1 MKLYEKLADEIT
13 EAVRRGVFAAGERIA
28 SVRQASQQHGVS
40 IKTVLHAYAL
50 LESRGIV
57 ETRPQ
62 SGYFVRDAAAKALA
76 VAPAASSTAARAG
89 RKSAASAPV
98 PATVDVSRLVL
109 STLRSIR
116 AHDAVPF
123 GSPYP
128 DPSLF
133 PWRRI
138 NQYAN
143 AIARRH
149 ASWNLI
155 DDLPPGNP
163 ELIRQIARRYAENG
177 LPVDPGEIVIT
188 LGATEAINLSLQ
200 AVAKPGDTVAV
211 ESPTYYAMLH
221 AIERLGMRALEIA
234 THPLDGI
241 DLDALAKA
249 IERQKIAA
257 CMVMPNF
264 QNPLGFCMSDERK
277 RQLVELLAAHEIPAI
292 ENDVYQELY
301 FGDTRPS
308 TLKTF
313 DTKGLV
319 LHCASF
325 SKSLTA
331 SYRIGWALPGRYR
344 AQVEKLKFLNT
355 LTTPS
360 VPQVAVADY
369 LRHDGYDRHLRHVRK
384 VYRQQARIMTALVL
398 RFFPAGTRVSAPQG
412 GYVLWVELPGWIDS
426 MRLYQAALARGI
438 TVGPGMM
445 FSTRNDFRHFIRLNY
460 SYPWTAQA
468 EAALK
473 TLGELVAGM
482 S

>member
-1 MKLYEKLADEIT
+1 LNLYEKLADEIE
-13 EAVRRGVFAAGERIA
+13 EAVRRGVFAPGERIA
-28 SVRQASQQHGVS
+28 SVRQASQHHGVS

-50 LESRGIV
+50 LESRGVV

-62 SGYFVRDAAAKALA
+62 SGYFVRESAAPRAARKTAPAGA
-76 VAPAASSTAARAG
+76 VASE
-89 RKSAASAPV
+89 
-98 PATVDVSRLVL
+98 VDVSRLVL

-116 AHDAVPF
+116 ANDAVPF

-149 ASWNLI
+149 SSWNLI

-177 LPVDPGEIVIT
+177 VPVDPDEIIIT
-188 LGATEAINLSLQ
+188 VGATEAINLSLQ

-221 AIERLGMRALEIA
+221 AIERLGMRAIEVP
-234 THPLDGI
+234 THPADGI
-241 DLDALAKA
+241 DIDALAE
-249 IERQKIAA
+249 IIGRQPVAA

-264 QNPLGFCMSDERK
+264 QNPLGFQMPDARK
-277 RQLVELLAAHEIPAI
+277 KRLVDLLAAHGIPVI

-301 FGDTRPS
+301 FGDTPAS
-308 TLKTF
+308 TLKNF
-313 DTKGLV
+313 DTNGLV

-331 SYRIGWALPGRYR
+331 SYRIGWAMPGRYR

-369 LRHDGYDRHLRHVRK
+369 LRHDGYDRHLRQVRK
-384 VYRQQARIMTALVL
+384 AYRQRARIMTAMVQ
-398 RFFPAGTRVSAPQG
+398 RFFPAGTRTSAPQG
-412 GYVLWVELPGWIDS
+412 GYVLWVELPERVDS
-426 MRLYQAALARGI
+426 MRLYQAALAHGI
-438 TVGPGMM
+438 TIGPGYM
-445 FSTRNDFRHFIRLNY
+445 FSTKNDFRHFIRLNY
-460 SYPWTAQA
+460 SYEWTAQT
-468 EAALK
+468 ESALR
-473 TLGELVAGM
+473 TLGELVAQM
-482 S
+482 A

>member
-1 MKLYEKLADEIT
+1 LTLYEKLADEIE
-13 EAVRRGVFAAGERIA
+13 EAVRRGVFTPGERIA

-50 LESRGIV
+50 LESRGVV

-62 SGYFVRDAAAKALA
+62 SGYFVRELAAPRVAEKKAQASA
-76 VAPAASSTAARAG
+76 VASE
-89 RKSAASAPV
+89 
-98 PATVDVSRLVL
+98 VDVSRLVL

-116 AHDAVPF
+116 ANDAVPL

-128 DPSLF
+128 DPTLF

-143 AIARRH
+143 AIARRN

-177 LPVDPGEIVIT
+177 VPVDPDEIIIT
-188 LGATEAINLSLQ
+188 VGATEAINLSLQ

-221 AIERLGMRALEIA
+221 AIERLGMRAIEVP
-234 THPLDGI
+234 THPADGI
-241 DLDALAKA
+241 DIDVLAQIVA
-249 IERQKIAA
+249 TQRIAA

-264 QNPLGFCMSDERK
+264 QNPLGFQMPDAKKER
-277 RQLVELLAAHEIPAI
+277 LVALLAAHEIPVI
-292 ENDVYQELY
+292 ENDVYHELY
-301 FGDTRPS
+301 FGETRPS
-308 TLKTF
+308 TLKNF
-313 DTKGLV
+313 DKKGLV

-331 SYRIGWALPGRYR
+331 SYRIGWAMPGRYR

-369 LRHDGYDRHLRHVRK
+369 LRQDGFDRHLRQVRRA
-384 VYRQQARIMTALVL
+384 YRQQSRIMSAMVL
-398 RFFPAGTRVSAPQG
+398 RFFPAGTRVSTPQG
-412 GYVLWVELPGWIDS
+412 GYVLWVELPERVDS
-426 MRLYQAALARGI
+426 MRLYQAALAHGI

-445 FSTRNDFRHFIRLNY
+445 FSTKNDFRHFIRLNY
-460 SYPWTAQA
+460 SYPWTSQT
-468 EAALK
+468 EGALR
-473 TLGELVAGM
+473 TLGELVGRMA
-482 S
+482 

>member
-1 MKLYEKLADEIT
+1 MKLYEKLADEI
-13 EAVRRGVFAAGERIA
+13 EESVRRGVFAPGERIA
-28 SVRQASQQHGVS
+28 SVRQASRQHGVS

-50 LESRGIV
+50 LESRGML

-62 SGYFVRDAAAKALA
+62 SGYFVRAKPRARTLEREAKRSIAAA
-76 VAPAASSTAARAG
+76 SE
-89 RKSAASAPV
+89 
-98 PATVDVSRLVL
+98 VDVSRLVL

-128 DPSLF
+128 DPEPF

-149 ASWNLI
+149 SSWNLI

-177 LPVDPGEIVIT
+177 VPVDPDEIVIT
-188 LGATEAINLSLQ
+188 VGATEAINLSLQ

-221 AIERLGMRALEIA
+221 AIERLGMRAIEVP
-234 THPLDGI
+234 THPADGI
-241 DLDALAKA
+241 DIDALAA
-249 IERQKIAA
+249 IIAQRRIAA

-264 QNPLGFCMSDERK
+264 QNPLGFQMPDARK
-277 RQLVELLAAHEIPAI
+277 RRLVELLSEHEIPVI
-292 ENDVYQELY
+292 ENDVYHELY
-301 FGDTRPS
+301 FGDARPS
-308 TLKTF
+308 TLKNF

-331 SYRIGWALPGRYR
+331 SYRIGWAMPGRFR

-360 VPQVAVADY
+360 VPQVAIADY
-369 LRHDGYDRHLRHVRK
+369 LRQDGYDRHLRRVRK
-384 VYRQQARIMTALVL
+384 LYRQQARIMASMVE
-398 RFFPAGTRVSAPQG
+398 RFFPPGTRTSTPQG
-412 GYVLWVELPGWIDS
+412 GYVLWVELPPRVDS
-426 MRLYQAALARGI
+426 MKLYRAALERGI
-438 TVGPGMM
+438 TVGPGYM
-445 FSTRNDFRHFIRLNY
+445 FSTRNAFSHFIRLNY
-460 SYPWTAQA
+460 SYPWTADS
-468 EAALK
+468 EAALQR
-473 TLGELVAGM
+473 LGALAGELGAHAKENE
-482 S
+482 